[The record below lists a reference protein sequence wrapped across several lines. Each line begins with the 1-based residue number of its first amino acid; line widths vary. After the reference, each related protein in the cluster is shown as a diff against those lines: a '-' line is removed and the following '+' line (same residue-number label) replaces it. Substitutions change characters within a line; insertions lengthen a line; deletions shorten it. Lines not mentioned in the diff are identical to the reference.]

1 MPSLI
6 ESRSPI
12 NVGWFYYSN
21 HGGNLLLTWL
31 CSLVHH
37 LQYGTCWN
45 FLCVFDNSPWILFAL
60 KYKCSRYKSVSRSVM
75 SHSLWPHGLW
85 PTRLHCP
92 WNSPGKNT
100 GVISIPFSRGSSW
113 PRNQTGYPAWQA
125 VSLLYEPAGKTLQIQ
140 NLLARWEMR

>member
-45 FLCVFDNSPWILFAL
+45 FLCVFHNSPWILFVWNINAPDI
-60 KYKCSRYKSVSRSVM
+60 KVKCESLSYVPSFVTAWTAAHQVPLSMEFSRQEYWSDI
-75 SHSLWPHGLW
+75 HSLLQGIFLTQKSNRVPCIAGSFFTIWA
-85 PTRLHCP
+85 TREDPPDPKPPC
-92 WNSPGKNT
+92 
-100 GVISIPFSRGSSW
+100 
-113 PRNQTGYPAWQA
+113 
-125 VSLLYEPAGKTLQIQ
+125 
-140 NLLARWEMR
+140 